1 MRVRILEVN
10 GIKESLTYEE
20 MSDIR
25 VFFGREAGI
34 CYMADSYESESVSR
48 ADKAEKRFKRS
59 ALSGHHSVA
68 DHIRISLLIEGMPKI
83 LAMGIESLS
92 DYGASEKS
100 GRYTELSGTSKIEQE
115 KYNKWKDIIKSEI
128 MELAVGFTQSEA
140 EKLAMENARLMVSCF
155 CPTTLGY
162 STSLKQINYI
172 IDWCSNFEQ
181 RCKEDG
187 VWDGFTEKL
196 SESMIEFKNELINC
210 NLYIDELRDMK
221 GRGFDFFA
229 YQTGAIKLGEEPREI
244 YGDVYSVT
252 NMLTIPAAAQ
262 LNRHRTL
269 DHMML
274 LNSTG
279 EKRYFVP
286 YILLDTEYEK
296 EWLKDIREV
305 AKSIGEPVN
314 GTLIG
319 LNEAGTVGNFLLK
332 CSERLCGRTQI
343 EACIATSGVLKRL
356 HKSKEVIAYRRKM
369 EDFIDAD
376 GTVRTKCDV
385 YGCNEG
391 CRFKSGAAGG
401 VFNRLI

>member
-1 MRVRILEVN
+1 MRVRILEVD
-10 GIKESLTYEE
+10 GVKDKLTTEE
-20 MSDIR
+20 MNAIR

-34 CYMADSYESESVSR
+34 CYMADLYESESVQQS
-48 ADKAEKRFKRS
+48 DKAEKRFKRT

-68 DHIRISLLIEGMPKI
+68 DHIRVSLLVEGMPKI
-83 LAMGIESLS
+83 LAMAIESLS

-100 GRYTELSGTSKIEQE
+100 GRYTVLSGRSKIEKE
-115 KYNKWKDIIKSEI
+115 KYDKWKAIIKSEI
-128 MELAVGFTQSEA
+128 LGLGAGIPASEA

-172 IDWCSNFEQ
+172 IDWCSDFEQ

-187 VWDGFTEKL
+187 IWDGFAEKL
-196 SESMIEFKNELINC
+196 SNSMLEFKNALIEC
-210 NLYIDELRDMK
+210 GLYIPELRDMK
-221 GRGFDFFA
+221 GRGFDYFA
-229 YQTGAIKLGEEPREI
+229 YQTGAIKFGEEPKEV
-244 YGDVYSVT
+244 YGDVYNVT
-252 NMLTIPAAAQ
+252 NMLTIAAAAQ

-269 DHMML
+269 DHIML
-274 LNSTG
+274 FNSLNSV
-279 EKRYFVP
+279 RYFVP

-296 EWLKDIREV
+296 EWLYDIELV
-305 AKSIGEPVN
+305 AKTIGEPVN

-319 LNEAGTVGNFLLK
+319 LNESGTVGNFLLK

-343 EACIATSGVLKRL
+343 EACIATSSVLKSL
-356 HKSKEVIAYRRKM
+356 NESGQVITYKRKM
-369 EDFIDAD
+369 REFIGED